1 MSFFFLLG
9 VINSLR
15 LQMSSG
21 CVFIDF
27 GCLDAHKLS
36 FGVRSGLSEVEEGKL
51 VGPKEVCK
59 KDSQD
64 FCSDKSIKINKA
76 PRRL

>member
-1 MSFFFLLG
+1 
-9 VINSLR
+9 
-15 LQMSSG
+15 MSSG

-36 FGVRSGLSEVEEGKL
+36 FGVRSDLSEVEEGKL
-51 VGPKEVCK
+51 VGLKKMHK

-64 FCSDKSIKINKA
+64 FY
-76 PRRL
+76 